1 MITCF
6 LSNLIPRISF
16 QVKMAYWQAFS
27 IAWRY
32 VFKNYN
38 LSSREL
44 STFFHPETADLV
56 TFTEEVLNRKLHLW
70 CSIVTYGYLHCCDLW
85 ISTSTL
91 SLCKSLKTS
100 LILCFLKF
108 ILLYL
113 HRKNKKNIRHRF
125 WDTAQK
131 DEIFH

>member
-1 MITCF
+1 M
-6 LSNLIPRISF
+6 
-16 QVKMAYWQAFS
+16 FS
-27 IAWRY
+27 KII
-32 VFKNYN
+32 NN

-91 SLCKSLKTS
+91 SLCKSFKTS

-113 HRKNKKNIRHRF
+113 HGKNKKNIRHIF
-125 WDTAQK
+125 ETLHKKMKFSIK
-131 DEIFH
+131 DFFSKCDQIRSNCGFGHIY